1 MDLSR
6 YITPPCAAALR
17 FIFVILLCP
26 AASVAAGADEPSK
39 EPNIPNQ
46 PASALVKPILPVV
59 TTLPPEDRVQWRPL
73 IAQSLRFLMLEHA
86 FRYATEPG
94 TRNPGVP
101 VFAGYRAAAAGLHG
115 WADGDSFIVN
125 YVGHPMQGS
134 VAGFIWVQNDGRYRR
149 TEFGRNHEYW
159 RSRLRA
165 AAFSWAYSEQ
175 FEIGPLSEA
184 SLGGVQ
190 AFFPQQGFVDHVV
203 TPAVGLG
210 WMLAEDSVDRYFL
223 RWFEEQTDNPYY
235 KLLLRGA
242 LNPARSLANMLGSR
256 VPWYRDTRQGAFVR
270 GYRSEPPQLE
280 ISERREFPA
289 VAPFEFAV
297 APRLEL
303 PLDGRAGGP
312 CLGGGATAAFR
323 LSQDLQWLLDVGGCK
338 QTGLR
343 PQVSGDNLT
352 FLTGPR
358 WSASPAGRWNPYLQ
372 VLIGGA
378 KTTTEEMFPAR
389 KAALE
394 AAAEE
399 KGTTLAFSDHWKY
412 TQQTSAAGLAFS
424 IGAGIEKK
432 LNNAIALRLA
442 SLDYTHAW
450 INHPEGMG
458 AANNLQIGGGLILRV
473 GTW

>member
-1 MDLSR
+1 MNLCA
-6 YITPPCAAALR
+6 YITPPCAASQRLIGA
-17 FIFVILLCP
+17 VLLCLP
-26 AASVAAGADEPSK
+26 VALAAGDGEPSR
-39 EPNIPNQ
+39 EPNIPNP
-46 PASALVKPILPVV
+46 PANALVKPILPVL
-59 TTLPPEDRVQWRPL
+59 TTQPPKDGVQWRPL
-73 IAQSLRFLMLEHA
+73 IAQSIRFLMLENA

-94 TRNPGVP
+94 TRDPGIP
-101 VFAGYRAAAAGLHG
+101 VFAGYEAAVNGLHG

-134 VAGFIWVQNDGRYRR
+134 VAGFIWVQNDLRYRH
-149 TEFGRNHEYW
+149 TEFGRNREYW

-184 SLGGVQ
+184 PLGGVQ
-190 AFFPQQGFVDHVV
+190 AFFPQQGFVDHVI

-210 WMLAEDSVDRYFL
+210 WMLAEDSMDRYFL
-223 RWFEEQTDNPYY
+223 RWFEERTDNPYY

-242 LNPARSLANMLGSR
+242 LNPARSLANVLGGR

-270 GYRSEPPQLE
+270 GYRREPRLVE
-280 ISERREFPA
+280 GSERREFPA
-289 VAPFEFAV
+289 VAPFELTV

-303 PLDGRAGGP
+303 PLGGRAAGP
-312 CLGGGATAAFR
+312 CIGGGATAAFR
-323 LSQDLQWLLDVGGCK
+323 LSQDLRWLLDVGGCK
-338 QTGLR
+338 MSGLG
-343 PQVSGDNLT
+343 PHLSGDNLT

-358 WSASPAGRWNPYLQ
+358 WSASPARRWNPYLQ

-378 KTTTEEMFPAR
+378 KTTTEEMFSAK

-399 KGTTLAFSDHWKY
+399 QGTTLTFSDHWKY
-412 TQQTSAAGLAFS
+412 TQQNSTAGLAFS

-432 LNNAIALRLA
+432 LTSAIALRLA

-450 INHPEGMG
+450 VSRAEGPG